1 MTTIVL
7 GLRLLLAA
15 VFITAGVGKLMDLN
29 GSRRAVN
36 DFGVPEP
43 AAGVIGTLLPVAE
56 LAAGVALIFVP
67 TARWGALLA
76 AILLAGFIV
85 GIARALARGEQ
96 PDCHCFGQIHS
107 APAGRVTLA
116 RNVALAALAV
126 VIVAYG
132 SGPAVDAWV
141 SARSAAVLVA
151 IGTSICAIAAALYA
165 AKLRVEVERFKN
177 DLRVARKS
185 ALVGGRFGLPVGIEA
200 PPFSLP
206 ALAGGTTQL
215 DDLLAPGRPTLLV
228 FMSPWC
234 GPCADLMPR
243 VRQWQETLSE
253 RLTIA
258 VVSTGTVKQHETFEE
273 QGLENVLLQEKTE
286 LAEIYH
292 VSATPSAVLVSADGR
307 IASSRGDTEQ
317 GIEPLVRLAIRQG
330 ANVPVEPSVA

>member
-1 MTTIVL
+1 
-7 GLRLLLAA
+7 
-15 VFITAGVGKLMDLN
+15 
-29 GSRRAVN
+29 
-36 DFGVPEP
+36 
-43 AAGVIGTLLPVAE
+43 VIGTLLPFGE
-56 LAAGVALIFVP
+56 LVAGVALVFVP

-76 AILLAGFIV
+76 FVLLAGFIV

-107 APAGRVTLA
+107 APAGRLTLA
-116 RNVALAALAV
+116 RNVVLAAFAG
-126 VIVAYG
+126 VIVGYG

-151 IGTSICAIAAALYA
+151 IGTSICGIAAAIYA
-165 AKLRVEVERFKN
+165 AKLRTEVERFKN

-206 ALAGGTTQL
+206 DLKGGTTEL
-215 DDLLAPGRPTLLV
+215 GDLLGLGRPTLLV

-243 VRQWQETLSE
+243 IRQWQETLSE

-258 VVSTGTVKQHETFEE
+258 IVSTGTAKQHASFEE
-273 QGLENVLLQEKTE
+273 HGLENVLLQEQTE
-286 LAEIYH
+286 LAELYH
-292 VSATPSAVLVSADGR
+292 VTATPSAVLVSVEGR

-330 ANVPVEPSVA
+330 GAVPVESSAA